1 MSTSRYLNWSRPSPA
16 RHHPLRKQMSCIESF
31 SGGGSTGRSLSVSN
45 LSTVGAGGGA
55 DFATFVTAAI
65 IHTNRFQQ
73 QSYQDPPKATLSR
86 RPASATTSSARHAS
100 TSSATTMAKRLN
112 NKVLTKQLSL
122 DHHSPAAG
130 HAWTTAAPATASRT
144 ALSTGAGLSAGQE
157 VGQGHQNNPKSC
169 VVKKRPPGL
178 SVKNDAEP
186 NEHTKKVLKQAKD
199 SRINIKIFLGQTVQ
213 QQDSSDNGVSDTEC
227 SVIQREPA
235 TVPNLPQQ
243 QQQGN
248 QKAEVENSDTAT
260 GMARNRHL
268 HGQGHENGQ
277 KHGHEHGQESG
288 QRHGLEHGHGN
299 DQEQATT

>member
-45 LSTVGAGGGA
+45 LSTVGATGSGA

-65 IHTNRFQQ
+65 IHTNRFQQQQ

-130 HAWTTAAPATASRT
+130 HAWTTAAPAAASRT

-169 VVKKRPPGL
+169 GVKKRPPGL
-178 SVKNDAEP
+178 SVKN
-186 NEHTKKVLKQAKD
+186 
-199 SRINIKIFLGQTVQ
+199 
-213 QQDSSDNGVSDTEC
+213 EC
-227 SVIQREPA
+227 V
-235 TVPNLPQQ
+235 
-243 QQQGN
+243 
-248 QKAEVENSDTAT
+248 KF
-260 GMARNRHL
+260 MF
-268 HGQGHENGQ
+268 
-277 KHGHEHGQESG
+277 
-288 QRHGLEHGHGN
+288 
-299 DQEQATT
+299 